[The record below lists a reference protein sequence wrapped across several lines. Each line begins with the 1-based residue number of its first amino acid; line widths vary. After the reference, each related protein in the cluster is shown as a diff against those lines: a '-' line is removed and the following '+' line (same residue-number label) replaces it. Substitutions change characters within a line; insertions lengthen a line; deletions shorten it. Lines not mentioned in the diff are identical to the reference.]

1 MASELDPEDISTAAQ
16 EIFRNTDPNRDLTKA
31 EKNTE
36 LPKVRR
42 EFLDLLRQIPAFQ
55 SASTDELIESLEE
68 NRKPVKVNV
77 LLTPGAR
84 IDELP
89 ERAYYVGLAD
99 GVLMV
104 SRKTIVTEKPS
115 VVDIDESVR
124 RLQANPNSNA
134 PSIEDDSIL
143 SDELLIETP
152 RGGNKSITYTPGSVE
167 TISPGGGSKFKLS
180 TVQSDNTIAIKSAR
194 QMQADIKADF
204 K

>member
-104 SRKTIVTEKPS
+104 S
-115 VVDIDESVR
+115 
-124 RLQANPNSNA
+124 
-134 PSIEDDSIL
+134 
-143 SDELLIETP
+143 
-152 RGGNKSITYTPGSVE
+152 
-167 TISPGGGSKFKLS
+167 
-180 TVQSDNTIAIKSAR
+180 
-194 QMQADIKADF
+194 
-204 K
+204 